1 MRHGLIGDWEASYT
15 SAQRGRAPN
24 SRFHVRVTSYSLEA
38 PRRYV
43 NRMAPF
49 RLTILVFPETHRTW
63 TARALEHDL
72 SAEGK
77 TIESAVDTLVKIAC
91 AQIAYDR
98 RHSRIPLSAFAA
110 APQLYWRAF
119 DRATRLPTPVEF
131 NWTETGAPPRIVAAV
146 LSKHPAVRQF
156 PTAIKTA

>member
-1 MRHGLIGDWEASYT
+1 MAAADCCRTRGKR
-15 SAQRGRAPN
+15 RGRGPPPLHSN
-24 SRFHVRVTSYSLEA
+24 SFGVSAGYRAESSC
-38 PRRYV
+38 RYLD
-43 NRMAPF
+43 RMVPF

-72 SAEGK
+72 SAEGA

-110 APQLYWRAF
+110 APRLYWNAF
-119 DRATRLPTPVEF
+119 ARATRFPIPVEF
-131 NWTETGAPPRIVAAV
+131 NWSEAGAPLRITAAV
-146 LSKHPAVRQF
+146 LSKHPAIRQF
-156 PTAIKTA
+156 STAPKSA